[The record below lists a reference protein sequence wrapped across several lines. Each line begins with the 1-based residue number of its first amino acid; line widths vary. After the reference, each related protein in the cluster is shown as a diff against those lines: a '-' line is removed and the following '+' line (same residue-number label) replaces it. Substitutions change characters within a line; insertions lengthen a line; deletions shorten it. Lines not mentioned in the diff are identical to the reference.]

1 MLLRIGASI
10 GVCGYMLNKLFN
22 LLAGAKKEKSPTD
35 SSLTDMP
42 LSRELQRQFVRSYI
56 AQTASE
62 REGRVPNGVY
72 ETSIVS
78 FVFNHERIEGS
89 SLTEWQTRTVFETR
103 DTVLADSTTPGNVR
117 ETANHTKMFDF
128 LFDSLDRELTPE
140 FIKEIHLQLM
150 AGVMDVP
157 GQWKILGN
165 GVGSVITARPEEV
178 PTLIDRLVS
187 EYNKYEPSLE
197 NIVRFHVRFETIHPF
212 PDGNGR
218 VGRAIAFRECLR
230 AGLVPF
236 IVTDA
241 SKETYYTSLDE
252 FRAGVTTPLISY
264 AEAMQ
269 VDFASTIAPMLAD
282 RSLSDSLLGE
292 LGIERPNFKDDAG
305 FVGPS
310 TKSLKSSLDSVEKTG
325 SEIKFDHKTHCTR
338 RV

>member
-1 MLLRIGASI
+1 MF
-10 GVCGYMLNKLFN
+10 NKLFN
-22 LLAGAKKEKSPTD
+22 LLAGTKREKNPAD
-35 SSLTDMP
+35 SSRTDMP

-56 AQTASE
+56 EQTASE
-62 REGRVPNGVY
+62 REGGIPNGVY

-178 PTLIDRLVS
+178 PSLIDRLVS

-230 AGLVPF
+230 AGLIPF

-241 SKETYYTSLDE
+241 SKETYYASLDE
-252 FRAGVTTPLISY
+252 FRAGTTTPLISY

-269 VDFASTIAPMLAD
+269 VDFVSTIAPMLAD
-282 RSLSDSLLGE
+282 RSLSDSLLGK

-310 TKSLKSSLDSVEKTG
+310 TKSLKSSLESVENSG
-325 SEIKFDHKTHCTR
+325 SEIKSDHKTHRTR
-338 RV
+338 RI

>member
-1 MLLRIGASI
+1 
-10 GVCGYMLNKLFN
+10 MLNMLFD
-22 LLAGAKKEKSPTD
+22 LLAGGKKEKNPAD
-35 SSLTDMP
+35 SSRMDMP
-42 LSRELQRQFVRSYI
+42 LSRELQRRFVHSYI
-56 AQTASE
+56 EQIASE

-72 ETSIVS
+72 ETYIVS
-78 FVFNHERIEGS
+78 FVFNHGRIEGS
-89 SLTEWQTRTVFETR
+89 SLTEWQTRAVFETR
-103 DTVLADSTTPGNVR
+103 DTVLADSTTPGNIR
-117 ETANHTKMFDF
+117 ETANHTKVFDF
-128 LFDSLDRELTPE
+128 LFDSLDRGLTPE

-157 GQWKILGN
+157 GQWKFLGN

-178 PTLIDRLVS
+178 PALIGRLVS

-252 FRAGVTTPLISY
+252 FRAGATTSLISY

-269 VDFASTIAPMLAD
+269 VDFVSTIAPMLAD
-282 RSLSDSLLGE
+282 LSLCDSLLGQ
-292 LGIERPNFKDDAG
+292 LGIERPNFKYDAG

-310 TKSLKSSLDSVEKTG
+310 TKSLKSSLDSVGKTG
-325 SEIKFDHKTHCTR
+325 SEIKSDHRMRRTR
-338 RV
+338 RI

>member
-1 MLLRIGASI
+1 
-10 GVCGYMLNKLFN
+10 MLNRLFN
-22 LLAGAKKEKSPTD
+22 LLTGANKDQNTADSPHAHG
-35 SSLTDMP
+35 SLSP
-42 LSRELQRQFVRSYI
+42 ELQRHFVYSYI
-56 AQTASE
+56 DQVKFE
-62 REGRVPNGVY
+62 REGFVPNGVY

-78 FVFNHERIEGS
+78 FVYNHERIEGS
-89 SLTEWQTRTVFETR
+89 SLTEWQTRTIFETR
-103 DTVLADSTTPGNVR
+103 DAVLADTTTPGNVR

-140 FIKEIHLQLM
+140 FIKEIHMQLM

-178 PTLIDRLVS
+178 PSLIDRLVS

-252 FRAGVTTPLISY
+252 FRAGATTPLISY

-282 RSLSDSLLGE
+282 RSLSDSLLVK

-310 TKSLKSSLDSVEKTG
+310 TKSLKSSLDSVEYTG
-325 SEIKFDHKTHCTR
+325 SEIKSDNKTHRTR
-338 RV
+338 RI

>member
-1 MLLRIGASI
+1 
-10 GVCGYMLNKLFN
+10 MLNKLIN
-22 LLAGAKKEKSPTD
+22 LLAGAKKEKRPTD

-128 LFDSLDRELTPE
+128 LFDSLDRELTSE

-252 FRAGVTTPLISY
+252 FRAGVTIPLISY

-282 RSLSDSLLGE
+282 RSLSDSLLGK
-292 LGIERPNFKDDAG
+292 LGIERPDFKDDAG

-325 SEIKFDHKTHCTR
+325 SEIKSDHKTHRTR

>member
-1 MLLRIGASI
+1 
-10 GVCGYMLNKLFN
+10 MLNKLFSF
-22 LLAGAKKEKSPTD
+22 LAGGKKEKTPAD
-35 SSLTDMP
+35 SSRIDMP
-42 LSRELQRQFVRSYI
+42 LSRELQRRFVRSYI
-56 AQTASE
+56 EQIASE
-62 REGRVPNGVY
+62 REGRFPNGVY

-103 DTVLADSTTPGNVR
+103 DTVLADSTTPGNIR

-236 IVTDA
+236 IVTDT

-252 FRAGVTTPLISY
+252 FRAGVPIPLISY

-282 RSLSDSLLGE
+282 RSLSDSLLGK
-292 LGIERPNFKDDAG
+292 LGIERPDFKDDAG

-310 TKSLKSSLDSVEKTG
+310 TKSLKSSLDSVGKTG
-325 SEIKFDHKTHCTR
+325 SEIKSDHKTHCTR

>member
-1 MLLRIGASI
+1 
-10 GVCGYMLNKLFN
+10 MLNKLFD
-22 LLAGAKKEKSPTD
+22 LLAGGKKEKTPAD
-35 SSLTDMP
+35 SSRMDMP
-42 LSRELQRQFVRSYI
+42 LSRELQRRFVRSYI
-56 AQTASE
+56 EQIASE
-62 REGRVPNGVY
+62 REARVPNGVY

-78 FVFNHERIEGS
+78 FVFNHGRIEGS

-103 DTVLADSTTPGNVR
+103 DTVLADSTTPGNIR
-117 ETANHTKMFDF
+117 ETANHTKVFDF
-128 LFDSLDRELTPE
+128 LFDSLDRELAPE
-140 FIKEIHLQLM
+140 FIQEIHRQLM

-178 PTLIDRLVS
+178 PALIGRLVS

-197 NIVRFHVRFETIHPF
+197 NIVRFHVRFEAIHPF

-252 FRAGVTTPLISY
+252 FRSGATTSLISY

-269 VDFASTIAPMLAD
+269 VDFVSTIAPMLAD
-282 RSLSDSLLGE
+282 RSLSDSLLGQ

-310 TKSLKSSLDSVEKTG
+310 KQSLKSNLESVGKTG
-325 SEIKFDHKTHCTR
+325 SEIKIDHKTHRTR
-338 RV
+338 RI

>member
-1 MLLRIGASI
+1 
-10 GVCGYMLNKLFN
+10 MLNKLFN

-103 DTVLADSTTPGNVR
+103 DTVLADSTTPGNIR

-252 FRAGVTTPLISY
+252 FRAGVPIPLISY

-292 LGIERPNFKDDAG
+292 LGIERPDFKDDAG

-310 TKSLKSSLDSVEKTG
+310 TKSLKSSLDSVGKTG
-325 SEIKFDHKTHCTR
+325 SEIKSDHKTHRTR
-338 RV
+338 RI

>member
-1 MLLRIGASI
+1 
-10 GVCGYMLNKLFN
+10 MLNKLFN

-35 SSLTDMP
+35 SLRTDMP

-56 AQTASE
+56 EQTASE

-178 PTLIDRLVS
+178 PSLIDRLVT

-230 AGLVPF
+230 AGLIPF

-241 SKETYYTSLDE
+241 SKETYYAPLDE
-252 FRAGVTTPLISY
+252 FRAGTTAPLISY

-269 VDFASTIAPMLAD
+269 VDFVSTIAPMLAD
-282 RSLSDSLLGE
+282 RSLSDSLLGK

-310 TKSLKSSLDSVEKTG
+310 AKSLKSSLESVENSG
-325 SEIKFDHKTHCTR
+325 SEIKSDHKTHRTR
-338 RV
+338 RI

>member
-1 MLLRIGASI
+1 
-10 GVCGYMLNKLFN
+10 MLNRLFN
-22 LLAGAKKEKSPTD
+22 LLARANKDRKPADSPHTNR
-35 SSLTDMP
+35 SLSP
-42 LSRELQRQFVRSYI
+42 ELQRHFVQSYI
-56 AQTASE
+56 DQVGFE
-62 REGRVPNGVY
+62 RENSIPNGVY

-78 FVFNHERIEGS
+78 FVFNHEKIEGS
-89 SLTEWQTRTVFETR
+89 SLTEWQTRTIFETR
-103 DTVLADSTTPGNVR
+103 DTVLADSTTPGTVR

-128 LFDSLDRELTPE
+128 LFDSLDRDLTPE
-140 FIKEIHLQLM
+140 LIQEIHLQLM

-178 PTLIDRLVS
+178 PSLIDRLVS

-236 IVTDA
+236 IVTDV
-241 SKETYYTSLDE
+241 SKDVYYDSLDE
-252 FRAGVTTPLISY
+252 FRAGKAAPLLAY
-264 AEAMQ
+264 AQDMQ
-269 VDFASTIAPMLAD
+269 VDFASTVAPILTD
-282 RSLSDSLLGE
+282 RSLSDDLLGE
-292 LGIERPNFKDDAG
+292 LGVERPNFDEDAG

-310 TKSLKSSLDSVEKTG
+310 TKSLKSSLDSANKNRTESKPDNKAVR
-325 SEIKFDHKTHCTR
+325 TR
-338 RV
+338 RI

>member
-1 MLLRIGASI
+1 
-10 GVCGYMLNKLFN
+10 MLNMLFD
-22 LLAGAKKEKSPTD
+22 LLAGGKKEKNPAD
-35 SSLTDMP
+35 SSRMDMP
-42 LSRELQRQFVRSYI
+42 LSRELQRRFVHSYI
-56 AQTASE
+56 EQIASE

-78 FVFNHERIEGS
+78 FVFNHGRIEGS
-89 SLTEWQTRTVFETR
+89 SLTEWQTRAVFETR
-103 DTVLADSTTPGNVR
+103 DTVLADSTTPGTIR
-117 ETANHTKMFDF
+117 ETANHTKVFDF

-157 GQWKILGN
+157 GQWKFLGN
-165 GVGSVITARPEEV
+165 GVGSVITARPKEV
-178 PTLIDRLVS
+178 PALIGRLVS
-187 EYNKYEPSLE
+187 EYNKCEPSLE

-252 FRAGVTTPLISY
+252 FRAGATTPLISY

-269 VDFASTIAPMLAD
+269 VDFVSTIAPMLAD
-282 RSLSDSLLGE
+282 LSLSDSLLGQ

-310 TKSLKSSLDSVEKTG
+310 TKTLKSSLDSVGKTG
-325 SEIKFDHKTHCTR
+325 SEIKTDNKTHRTR
-338 RV
+338 RI

>member
-1 MLLRIGASI
+1 
-10 GVCGYMLNKLFN
+10 MLNKLFD
-22 LLAGAKKEKSPTD
+22 LLAGGKKEKNLTD
-35 SSLTDMP
+35 SLRMDMP
-42 LSRELQRQFVRSYI
+42 LSRELQRRFVRSYI
-56 AQTASE
+56 EQIASE
-62 REGRVPNGVY
+62 REARVPNGVY

-78 FVFNHERIEGS
+78 FVFNHGRIEGS

-178 PTLIDRLVS
+178 PALIGRLVS

-252 FRAGVTTPLISY
+252 FRSGATTSLISY

-269 VDFASTIAPMLAD
+269 VDFVSTIAPMLAD

-292 LGIERPNFKDDAG
+292 LGIERPNLKDDAG

-310 TKSLKSSLDSVEKTG
+310 TKSLKSSLDSVGKTG
-325 SEIKFDHKTHCTR
+325 SEIKSDHRMRRTR
-338 RV
+338 RI

>member
-1 MLLRIGASI
+1 
-10 GVCGYMLNKLFN
+10 MLNKLFSF
-22 LLAGAKKEKSPTD
+22 LAGGKKEKTPAD
-35 SSLTDMP
+35 SSRIDMP
-42 LSRELQRQFVRSYI
+42 LSRELQRRFVRSYI
-56 AQTASE
+56 EQIASE

-72 ETSIVS
+72 ETSVVS

-103 DTVLADSTTPGNVR
+103 DTVLADSTTPGNIR

-178 PTLIDRLVS
+178 PTLVDRLVS

-252 FRAGVTTPLISY
+252 FRAGVPIPLISY

-292 LGIERPNFKDDAG
+292 LGIERPDFKDDAG

-310 TKSLKSSLDSVEKTG
+310 TKSLKSSLDSVGKTG
-325 SEIKFDHKTHCTR
+325 SEIKSDHKTHRTR

>member
-1 MLLRIGASI
+1 
-10 GVCGYMLNKLFN
+10 MLNKLFSF
-22 LLAGAKKEKSPTD
+22 LAGGKKEKTPAD
-35 SSLTDMP
+35 SSRIDMP
-42 LSRELQRQFVRSYI
+42 LSRELQRRFVRSYI
-56 AQTASE
+56 EQIASE

-103 DTVLADSTTPGNVR
+103 DTVLADSTTPGNIR

-178 PTLIDRLVS
+178 PTLVDRLVS

-252 FRAGVTTPLISY
+252 FRAGVPIPLISY

-292 LGIERPNFKDDAG
+292 LGIERPDFKDDAG

-310 TKSLKSSLDSVEKTG
+310 TKSLKSSLDSVGKTG
-325 SEIKFDHKTHCTR
+325 SEIKSDHKTHRTR